1 MSTPRISGLICLV
14 LLLGLAP
21 FAYADDGDTY
31 GAVSRFNANKKTK
44 ASATPTLRTTM
55 SVPTDLAQGDVFVV
69 NCVVETY
76 KNAKGA
82 PSKGVT
88 GSVATFANLLD
99 VGSGSWN
106 FFGLVGSGLP
116 FTTGKDGSIAITT
129 GPVTAGIWANNNG
142 GNDNISISASF
153 TNKKRVQAT
162 SLECELVVGD
172 TGA

>member
-1 MSTPRISGLICLV
+1 MSNARSSALTCCI
-14 LLLGLAP
+14 LLLALAFP
-21 FAYADDGDTY
+21 AHADEGDSY
-31 GAVSRFNANKKTK
+31 QAVSRFNANKKTK
-44 ASATPTLRTTM
+44 ASATPTLRTVM
-55 SVPTDLAQGDVFVV
+55 SVPADLAQGDVFVV

-99 VGSGSWN
+99 VGSGSWS

-116 FTTGKDGSIAITT
+116 FTTGKDGSIAVTT